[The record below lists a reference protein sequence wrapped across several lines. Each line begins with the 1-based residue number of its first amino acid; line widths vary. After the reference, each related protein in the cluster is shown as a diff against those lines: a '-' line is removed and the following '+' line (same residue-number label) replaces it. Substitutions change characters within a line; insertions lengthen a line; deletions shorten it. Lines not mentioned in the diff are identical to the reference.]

1 MACLFKSLLC
11 LLTLSVFRS
20 THDFNLF
27 SCLPNDLLNTHA
39 YAWNSVPKQTPKEA
53 VPCAMMS
60 ARLHIHDLGAILL
73 AQVVNL
79 SSGKGDACPCS
90 AQNLVTDLNRPMS
103 QTDEARSEWRTGVPL
118 TTRLFQEHHMQ
129 RQLLPLNAL
138 RAFAAVHETGGI
150 RSAARTLDVTHS
162 SVSRHLRFLEDS
174 LGVALLDRDQNSRK
188 LRFTPEG
195 ERLGQA
201 SGEAL
206 SLLSN
211 AIIGIREPRHR
222 NSIVISTAPS
232 FASCWLMERIRK
244 FNEKHPWIEISV
256 LVDQQLT
263 RLSDQ
268 GADIGI
274 RIGDG
279 AWAESEY
286 RLLMDETLFPVCSP
300 RYAERLGNTRDPAF
314 LRKAKLLH
322 DRDPQASWDL

>member
-1 MACLFKSLLC
+1 
-11 LLTLSVFRS
+11 
-20 THDFNLF
+20 
-27 SCLPNDLLNTHA
+27 
-39 YAWNSVPKQTPKEA
+39 
-53 VPCAMMS
+53 
-60 ARLHIHDLGAILL
+60 
-73 AQVVNL
+73 
-79 SSGKGDACPCS
+79 
-90 AQNLVTDLNRPMS
+90 
-103 QTDEARSEWRTGVPL
+103 
-118 TTRLFQEHHMQ
+118 MQ
-129 RQLLPLNAL
+129 RQSLPLNAL
-138 RAFAAVHETGGI
+138 RALAAVHETGGI
-150 RSAARTLDVTHS
+150 RSAARALDVTHS

-174 LGVALLDRDQNSRK
+174 LGVALLDRDQNQRK

-195 ERLGQA
+195 DRLGQA

-211 AIIGIREPRHR
+211 AIIGIRESHHR

-232 FASCWLMERIRK
+232 FASCWLMERIRR

-263 RLSDQ
+263 RPSDQ

-300 RYAERLGNTRDPAF
+300 RHAERLGNTGDTAF
-314 LRKAKLLH
+314 LRKARLLH
-322 DRDPQASWDL
+322 DRDSQASWDVWRKAFELDWFDPTPGPRFASSDMVLDAASKGLGVALARGRMAEGELREGRLVRLAAPLEIRIPGAYWMLVQPDSADRAAIKTFVNWLKGECAKPGAWSEI

>member
-1 MACLFKSLLC
+1 
-11 LLTLSVFRS
+11 
-20 THDFNLF
+20 
-27 SCLPNDLLNTHA
+27 
-39 YAWNSVPKQTPKEA
+39 
-53 VPCAMMS
+53 
-60 ARLHIHDLGAILL
+60 
-73 AQVVNL
+73 
-79 SSGKGDACPCS
+79 
-90 AQNLVTDLNRPMS
+90 
-103 QTDEARSEWRTGVPL
+103 
-118 TTRLFQEHHMQ
+118 MQ

-138 RAFAAVHETGGI
+138 RAFAAVYETGGV
-150 RSAARTLDVTHS
+150 RSAARKLDVTHS

-174 LGVALLDRDQNSRK
+174 LGVALLDRDQNQK
-188 LRFTPEG
+188 QLRFTPEG

-211 AIIGIREPRHR
+211 AIIGIRESHHR
-222 NSIVISTAPS
+222 TSIVISTAPS

-244 FNEKHPWIEISV
+244 FNEEYPWVEISV
-256 LVDQQLT
+256 LVDRQLT
-263 RLSDQ
+263 RPSDL

-300 RYAERLGNTRDPAF
+300 RYAEQIGNTDDSAF

-322 DRDPQASWDL
+322 DRDSQASWDVWRKAFELDWFDPTRGPRFASSDMVLDAASKGLGVALARGRMAEGELREGRLVRLADPLEIRIPDAYWMLVQPDSADRTGIKTFVNWLIGECAKPGAWSK

>member
-1 MACLFKSLLC
+1 MHRK
-11 LLTLSVFRS
+11 
-20 THDFNLF
+20 
-27 SCLPNDLLNTHA
+27 
-39 YAWNSVPKQTPKEA
+39 
-53 VPCAMMS
+53 
-60 ARLHIHDLGAILL
+60 
-73 AQVVNL
+73 
-79 SSGKGDACPCS
+79 
-90 AQNLVTDLNRPMS
+90 
-103 QTDEARSEWRTGVPL
+103 
-118 TTRLFQEHHMQ
+118 
-129 RQLLPLNAL
+129 LLPLNAL

-150 RSAARTLDVTHS
+150 RSAARALDVTHS

-174 LGVALLDRDQNSRK
+174 LGVALLDRDQNHRK

-195 ERLGQA
+195 DRLGQA

-211 AIIGIREPRHR
+211 AIISIRESHHG

-263 RLSDQ
+263 RPSDQ

-300 RYAERLGNTRDPAF
+300 RYAERLGITRDPAF
-314 LRKAKLLH
+314 LRKAGLLH
-322 DRDPQASWDL
+322 DRDPQASWDVWRKAFELDWFDPTPGPRFASSDMVLDAESKGLGVALARGRLAESELREGRLVRLAAPLEVRIPGAYWMLVQPDSADRTAIKTFVNWLKGECAKPVAWSEI